1 MVSRSGPGGRAW
13 HRQMTFATS
22 DSSAQVESLV
32 KEYAQ
37 EVRLGV
43 IQYAFARLQRG
54 QVALLLIFQMLLAVD
69 AVKRD
74 KQRGRGGLKAHQRRG
89 QGDLI

>member
-1 MVSRSGPGGRAW
+1 
-13 HRQMTFATS
+13 MTCATS
-22 DSSAQVESLV
+22 DSSTQVESLV